1 MNKNLK
7 PFLEEINRTHSMSE
21 AARVLFVS
29 QPYISQTLRKSEG
42 EFGVSLTHPVAGKIT
57 LTYAGQRLLDYL
69 IQEDKNLLRLK
80 KEMTEIASYTSG
92 VIRVGTNKPL
102 GHYLLPSVLPKFN
115 ELYPKLQVKLLE
127 LTTEKANYLL
137 NNDELDVFLGLH
149 LEKKGLSFIP
159 VVMTNSYL
167 VVSNQTDVFD
177 PELVGKE
184 IVLPDAE
191 SVSKLIDGQNYIE
204 LTPDTLYQ
212 QQVSDFFMQ
221 QKIRTNTIAVVPDF
235 DLATELVK
243 YHLGMT
249 VTTNYVIDKYDL
261 RKDDTVNIYR
271 LPENLISL
279 DMGISYKSDDDAAIN
294 QMVDLIMNFM
304 NTKKNNKE
312 L

>member
-1 MNKNLK
+1 M
-7 PFLEEINRTHSMSE
+7 
-21 AARVLFVS
+21 LFVS
-29 QPYISQTLRKSEG
+29 QPYISQTLHKSEE

-69 IQEDKNLLRLK
+69 IQEDKNYLRLK
-80 KEMTEIASYTSG
+80 KEMAEIASYTSG
-92 VIRVGTNKPL
+92 VIRIGTNKPL
-102 GHYLLPSVLPKFN
+102 GHYLLPLVLPKFN

-159 VVMTNSYL
+159 VNLSTPYL

-177 PELVGKE
+177 PKLVGKD
-184 IVLPDAE
+184 IVLTKTADI
-191 SVSKLIDGQNYIE
+191 VNLINGQNYIE
-204 LTPDTLYQ
+204 LSPETLYQ
-212 QQVSDFFMQ
+212 QQVSDFFMT
-221 QKIRTNTIAVVPDF
+221 QKIQTNSIAVVPDF

-249 VTTNYVIDKYDL
+249 VTTNYLINKYQL
-261 RKDDTVNIYR
+261 RQDDMVNIYR
-271 LPENLISL
+271 LPSDLISL
-279 DMGISYKSDDDAAIN
+279 DTGVSYKNDDDAAIH
-294 QMVDLIMNFM
+294 QMVSLIMDFM
-304 NTKKNNKE
+304 NQKKSNRE

>member
-1 MNKNLK
+1 MIVEN
-7 PFLEEINRTHSMSE
+7 M
-21 AARVLFVS
+21 VS
-29 QPYISQTLRKSEG
+29 
-42 EFGVSLTHPVAGKIT
+42 HKI
-57 LTYAGQRLLDYL
+57 
-69 IQEDKNLLRLK
+69 I
-80 KEMTEIASYTSG
+80 
-92 VIRVGTNKPL
+92 
-102 GHYLLPSVLPKFN
+102 
-115 ELYPKLQVKLLE
+115 
-127 LTTEKANYLL
+127 
-137 NNDELDVFLGLH
+137 
-149 LEKKGLSFIP
+149 LEKKGVSFIP

-271 LPENLISL
+271 LPENLMSL